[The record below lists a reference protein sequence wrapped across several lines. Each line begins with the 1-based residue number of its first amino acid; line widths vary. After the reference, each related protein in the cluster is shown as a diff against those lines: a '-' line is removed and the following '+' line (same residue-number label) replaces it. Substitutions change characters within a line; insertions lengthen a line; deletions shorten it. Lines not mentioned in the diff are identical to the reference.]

1 MVNIIGLN
9 TNLYGLEKNIKQKE
23 LTRDTVI
30 EEVEEK
36 ERVLNPIVSES
47 YMRKYVEEH
56 GGGGQPTSQVLVP
69 EQTLEIDAA
78 GNEFT
83 EVELSGVTIDTTN
96 FPVYIPLTVDGVT
109 IAEVYGED
117 IAGELYSYYSE
128 DLPIGIAYYY
138 ETEKWVAGTNQS
150 GTYIIS
156 STIVPDTNEYI
167 TLIEEQTIT
176 EIDGDLILDTNEVIL
191 KDFIPELK
199 ITLDGTSYHV
209 IYDSNWYGYAFGNN
223 HMYLFAQDIDQG
235 VVTTGIYKMNGGG
248 FTDAHTV
255 KVEAPL
261 PKTNHCVVTMTGDID
276 RGVVDYFDVAES
288 GYPAN
293 FFFVRN
299 DNVLVNCNAEYING
313 AIPADYQS
321 HCFIPL
327 TFDSNG
333 TVEIYTKR
341 THQSPLTL
349 SNKVNI
355 NESALSDYYIMPV
368 DATKNAA
375 IEMEISSGGG
385 ADV

>member
-191 KDFIPELK
+191 KDFIL
-199 ITLDGTSYHV
+199 
-209 IYDSNWYGYAFGNN
+209 
-223 HMYLFAQDIDQG
+223 
-235 VVTTGIYKMNGGG
+235 
-248 FTDAHTV
+248 
-255 KVEAPL
+255 
-261 PKTNHCVVTMTGDID
+261 
-276 RGVVDYFDVAES
+276 
-288 GYPAN
+288 
-293 FFFVRN
+293 
-299 DNVLVNCNAEYING
+299 
-313 AIPADYQS
+313 
-321 HCFIPL
+321 
-327 TFDSNG
+327 
-333 TVEIYTKR
+333 
-341 THQSPLTL
+341 
-349 SNKVNI
+349 
-355 NESALSDYYIMPV
+355 
-368 DATKNAA
+368 
-375 IEMEISSGGG
+375 
-385 ADV
+385 